1 MCHAHPARD
10 FTGGTPVALTRILL
24 RASRESTNLDL
35 NSLRRFSVTD
45 NPPEPSGRLVA
56 LDLGA
61 KRVGVAVSDESQIAV
76 TPLPFIERRSWKDLL
91 RRVAVIIE
99 GYDARGLV
107 IGLPLS
113 LDGSDGEAAQE
124 ARRLA
129 ENFRRSL
136 SVPVY
141 LQDERLTTFAAEEK
155 LKSEGVPPGEIE
167 NRVDSESAALILRD
181 FIEIRAQAE
190 PPESV
195 PSG

>member
-1 MCHAHPARD
+1 MPRASCSR
-10 FTGGTPVALTRILL
+10 FKGETPVALTRILL

-61 KRVGVAVSDESQIAV
+61 KRVGVAVSDELQIAV

-136 SVPVY
+136 NVPVY
-141 LQDERLTTFAAEEK
+141 LQDERLTTFAAGEK
-155 LKSEGVPPGEIE
+155 LKSEGVPSGEIE

-190 PPESV
+190 APESV
-195 PSG
+195 PPA